1 MSGSEIKT
9 IILATNG
16 SELGGG
22 DIALGNLAGKM
33 DPSEWRMVMVYPY
46 PGPISVN
53 LEKNGFKVYYFES
66 LDIMARGMGLF
77 YIFRFFLRLIKSVT
91 FFVRLIRSEN
101 VKLVHTNS
109 SALLSPGL
117 AALICGIPH
126 VWQVREIVERPWWM
140 RIFLRVTMPALARR
154 IICVSKQAAGLFPS
168 GVLTKKAVVI
178 NDGVDIN
185 VFHPNYDVVRVKDE
199 LKIPADRIVIGYCG
213 RLINRKGVKVLIRAV
228 EYLLGKGYNIHLL
241 IIGVVVPKYRDQA
254 AEIENMLAMPSLRG
268 RVSMIQEVWEVAR
281 YLSPADIVIQ
291 PSIEPEGFGLTALEA
306 MALGKPVIATP
317 LGGPLDLIEPGV
329 NGLFANPGDSADLAK
344 KVESLINDKVARTKM
359 GAVALDIVRRDFNAS
374 QVSNRVGMIYR
385 ELI

>member
-1 MSGSEIKT
+1 
-9 IILATNG
+9 
-16 SELGGG
+16 
-22 DIALGNLAGKM
+22 
-33 DPSEWRMVMVYPY
+33 
-46 PGPISVN
+46 
-53 LEKNGFKVYYFES
+53 
-66 LDIMARGMGLF
+66 
-77 YIFRFFLRLIKSVT
+77 
-91 FFVRLIRSEN
+91 
-101 VKLVHTNS
+101 
-109 SALLSPGL
+109 
-117 AALICGIPH
+117 
-126 VWQVREIVERPWWM
+126 
-140 RIFLRVTMPALARR
+140 MPALARR

-329 NGLFANPGDSADLAK
+329 NGLSANPGDSADLAK